1 MAGTAM
7 IARTGTARAFDRP
20 FASFAEFYQTVYAP
34 YLVEQ
39 RTAGRLGVNMVM
51 FQQPKGEFPD
61 APHPELCLQFLAS
74 DPVPAE
80 IDIGAGRFSTIM
92 PTGSF
97 VLAPPNTATDYVIG
111 GAHRV
116 MGVAMPYRKLTAMAA
131 GVPLPPDGDFG
142 RLHAGPTVDPLLAQ
156 IATRMWE
163 EAADGNPHGG
173 LFADGAAL
181 TILSGLL
188 RLAGLPSA
196 NARGGLPGWR
206 LRRVLEYIEAHLRED
221 IGLADLAAAVDLS
234 PYHFSRAFKETTGL
248 SPHAYVI
255 RRRVERS
262 KELLA
267 GTGLALAEVALAC
280 GFASQSHFSTA
291 FRKLTGMSPGRYR
304 AALRA

>member
-1 MAGTAM
+1 M
-7 IARTGTARAFDRP
+7 IAGSGPARGFDQP
-20 FASFAEFYQTVYAP
+20 FGSYAEFYRTVYAP
-34 YLVEQ
+34 FLVEQ
-39 RTAGRLGVNMVM
+39 RTSGRLGVSMVM

-61 APHPELCLQFLAS
+61 AAHPELCLQFLLS
-74 DPVPAE
+74 DPVAAK
-80 IDIGAGRFSTIM
+80 IDTGAGRFALIM

-111 GAHRV
+111 GGHRA
-116 MGVAMPYRKLTAMAA
+116 MGVGLPYKKLTAMAT

-142 RLHAGPTVDPLLAQ
+142 RLHAGATVDPLLAQ

-181 TILSGLL
+181 TILSALL
-188 RLAGLPSA
+188 RLAGLPPA

-221 IGLADLAAAVDLS
+221 IGLQDLAAAVDLS
-234 PYHFSRAFKETTGL
+234 PYHFSRAFKDTTGL

-267 GTGLALAEVALAC
+267 GTGLPLAEVALVC

-291 FRKLTGMSPGRYR
+291 FRKVTGLSPRRYR
-304 AALRA
+304 AVLRA